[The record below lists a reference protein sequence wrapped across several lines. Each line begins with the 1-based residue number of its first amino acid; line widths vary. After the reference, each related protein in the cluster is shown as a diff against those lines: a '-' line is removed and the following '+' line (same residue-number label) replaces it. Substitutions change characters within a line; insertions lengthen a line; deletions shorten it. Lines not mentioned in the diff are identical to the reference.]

1 MKRTALLISLSC
13 LLAILSGCSSHPT
26 RGNWGEGATLT
37 PGWHKIRKAAY
48 GAATDPKTW
57 APALGAA
64 VFSISDWDE
73 EVSEWAVDEQPVFG
87 NDASDWSDDLR
98 TVTTVAW
105 ITTAFAASSGND
117 AGDWAWN
124 KTKGIGVQLAA
135 IGISDVVVNGLKDV
149 TDRER
154 PNKSNNGSFPSAH
167 ASMASTRAALAS
179 RNLEYIDMSDGARTA
194 WSAGFYT
201 AALGTGWA
209 RVEAEKHY
217 PSDVLAGVAIG
228 NFLAVFINDAFLDPG
243 RFDDPMVS
251 VQPLPG
257 GGMLTVQ
264 LPLQ

>member
-1 MKRTALLISLSC
+1 MKRTTLLVSL
-13 LLAILSGCSSHPT
+13 LLILSGCSTHPT

-37 PGWHKIRKAAY
+37 PGWSKIKKAAY

-57 APALGAA
+57 VPALGAA
-64 VFSISDWDE
+64 VFAIDDWDE
-73 EVSEWAVDEQPVFG
+73 EVSEWAADEQPIFG

-105 ITTAFAASSGND
+105 LTTAFAASSGENG
-117 AGDWAWN
+117 GDWAWN
-124 KTKGIGVQLAA
+124 KTKGISVQLAT
-135 IGISDVVVNGLKDV
+135 IGISDSIVFGLKDV

-154 PNKSNNGSFPSAH
+154 PDGSDNDSFPSAH

-179 RNLEYIDMSDGARTA
+179 RNLEYIDMSEGARTA
-194 WSAGFYT
+194 LDIGFYSAG
-201 AALGTGWA
+201 LGTAWA

-228 NFLAVFINDAFLDPG
+228 NFLATFINDAFLDPG
-243 RFDDPMVS
+243 RFDRPVVS

-257 GGMLTVQ
+257 GGMMTVQ
-264 LPLQ
+264 IPLQ